1 MGNEIESLANRDVL
15 ATTLAPDAGLRAREA
30 RVLEA
35 MAAVCAERTYA
46 AATISEIVR
55 SAGISTRT
63 FYKLFASKRECF
75 DAALAAFSAEL
86 EAAVEAARAGE
97 QSWPAEVRAAI
108 AAILEASAAKPDFAK
123 LAFVESIGVDPNLIG
138 HYRLVLAGALARQ
151 RAGGLAA
158 QPAPAGGRPPQG
170 TRAAFGRAQVLIAD
184 QITSGRA
191 AELPELLPDLVYIA
205 LSPFTGP
212 EEALREA
219 LAAR

>member
-1 MGNEIESLANRDVL
+1 MGNETEFLANRDVL

-30 RVLEA
+30 KVIEA

-46 AATISEIVR
+46 ATPIAEVVR
-55 SAGISTRT
+55 RAGISSRT
-63 FYKLFASKRECF
+63 FYKLFAGKRECF
-75 DAALAAFSAEL
+75 DAALAAFAKEL
-86 EAAVEAARAGE
+86 EGAVEAARAGE

-123 LAFVESIGVDPNLIG
+123 LAFVESIGVDPNLIE
-138 HYRLVLAGALARQ
+138 HYRLVLAGALAGRTK
-151 RAGGLAA
+151 
-158 QPAPAGGRPPQG
+158 AGGRPPPG

-184 QITSGRA
+184 QITSGGA

-212 EEALREA
+212 EEALRQA
-219 LAAR
+219 RAAR